1 MAIEQWGFFS
11 APHLLWHGAS
21 VFMVTFDDRHVH
33 TPTHSIAERYGQ
45 MISEIIFWGFILIS
59 DGDSEH

>member
-1 MAIEQWGFFS
+1 
-11 APHLLWHGAS
+11 
-21 VFMVTFDDRHVH
+21 MVTFDDRHVH
-33 TPTHSIAERYGQ
+33 TPTHSIAERYDQ